1 MDKDQNLEEEN
12 RTDNN
17 TSGEA
22 VNPEQPTTPETEAE
36 TVNESEAETAAE
48 PELPSKVRIM

>member
-12 RTDNN
+12 TTNN
-17 TSGEA
+17 TSGET
-22 VNPEQPTTPETEAE
+22 VNSEQPTTPETEAE
-36 TVNESEAETAAE
+36 TVNESEAEAAE

>member
-12 RTDNN
+12 TTDNN
-17 TSGEA
+17 TSGET

-36 TVNESEAETAAE
+36 TVNESEAEAAE